1 MRATSTVRLFRRAL
15 TNSTA
20 LVAIALRPAAALRM
34 VPAASP
40 FPSIHD
46 LAVGLVAF
54 GMESAAALST
64 PLGRAARVM
73 AASAVVTLLPLGIS
87 DRSGTAYAMGGAG
100 SAGNMTYGGSGGADS
115 ETGGGGAGHPGVQAG
130 GGGGG
135 GGAGLTGANGGSGVN
150 YGENYGGDTPGAGGA
165 GGRTGEN
172 GSRNGAGGGNATNNG
187 GSGAGGGGGGG
198 GATGYSSLGSEP
210 ALPSAELGAVAGG
223 TGGQGGTGVHV
234 GGGGGGGGGGYGAII
249 TGNGTDLGTL
259 TVNITGGN
267 GGQGG
272 SGYRG
277 GNGGTGGTGLT
288 IDGATFTNDATIM
301 GGTGGGGGTGSN
313 MDGSAGASGAGISGS
328 SLTITDT
335 ANGRIV
341 GGGTGAA
348 QSDAIIFT
356 SGTNVL
362 NYGGTIIGNL
372 AITAAGTTLQINASA
387 AGSTVA
393 NVITGGGAII
403 QNSPNT
409 LALTGVNT
417 YTGGTTIAQG
427 ILQVSAV
434 PQTLTSMSLGTGSV
448 LLNGGTLQAAPQD
461 NGGGENTGPAT
472 SNYNFALQNDIQI
485 GTSSRIDVNGNS
497 LTLSGNITDRVAG
510 TGTLTVINSGGNGSQ
525 ALTLSGDNTFA
536 GGLIVGGSAV
546 VRLGASNAAGSGA
559 LAIDADAALDLNAN
573 DQSITALT
581 GSGAI
586 GNSSGASSSTLAVG
600 SGAFAGTIA
609 DGFSGAAGGRVALAK
624 MSDGTVTGGTLV
636 LTGANTYTGG
646 TTVAGG
652 TLQIGNGGTAG
663 SIAGNVVDNAALA
676 FARSDVFT
684 YGGVVSGTGSLTQAG
699 PGTLVLTG
707 ANTYTGGTT
716 VAGGTLQI
724 GNGGTAGSIAGNVVD
739 NAALA
744 FARSDVFTY
753 GGVVSGT
760 GSLTQAGPGTLV
772 LTGANTYTGGTT
784 VAGGT
789 LQIGNG
795 GTAGSIAGNVVDN
808 AALAFARS
816 DVFTYGGVV
825 SGTGSLTQ
833 AGPGTLVL
841 TGANTYTGGT
851 TVAGGTLQIG
861 NGGAAGSIAG
871 NVVDNAA
878 LAFARSDV
886 FTYGGVV
893 SGTGSLTQAGP
904 GTLVLTGANTYTGG
918 TTVAG
923 GTLQIGNGGTAGS
936 IAGNVVDN
944 AALAFARSD
953 VFTYGGVVSGTGS
966 LTQAGP
972 GTLVLTGA
980 NTYTGGTTVAGG
992 TLQIGNGGT
1001 AGSIAGN
1008 VVDNAALAFARSDV
1022 FTYGGVVSGTGS
1034 LTQAGPGTLVLTG
1047 ANTYTGGTTVAGG
1060 TLQIGNGGTAGSIA
1074 GNVVDNAALAFARS
1088 DVFTYGGVVSG
1099 TGSLTQAGPG
1109 TLVLTGAN
1117 TYTGG
1122 TTVAGGTLQ
1131 IGNGGTAGS
1140 IAGNVVDN
1148 AALAFARSDV
1158 FTYGG
1163 VMSGTG
1169 SLTQAGPG
1177 TLVLT
1182 GANTYTGGT
1191 TVAGGTLQIGNGG
1204 TAGSIAGN
1212 VVDNAALAFARSD
1225 VFTYGGVVSGTGS
1238 LTQAGPGTL
1247 VLTGANTY
1255 TGGTTVAGGT
1265 LQIGN
1270 GGTAGSIAGNVVD
1283 NAALAFARSDVFTYG
1298 GVVSGTGSL
1307 TQAGPGTLV
1316 LTGANTY
1323 TGGTTVAGGTLQ
1335 IGNGGTAG
1343 SIAGNVVDNAAL
1355 AFARSDVFTYGGVVS
1370 GTGSLTQ
1377 AGPGTLVLTGANTY
1391 TGGTTVA
1398 LGSTLALAGRGSIA
1412 ASSFVAND
1420 GTLDLSA
1427 SAKASFGSLG
1437 GSGMVALGPQA
1448 LTLTNAF
1455 GTFSGAISGSGSLAI
1470 QSGKEVLT
1478 GTNTYT
1484 GASTVAF
1491 GSTLQLGDGGSAG
1504 SIIGPVVDEGTLA
1517 FARRDSS
1524 TYAGAISGA
1533 GAVVK
1538 AGAGTLTLSGANTY
1552 AGGTLLRQG
1561 ALAIGSGTA
1570 LGTGRLAMDDGTAL
1584 RFTAPDVK
1592 LGNSIALTG
1601 IADPTINTGS
1611 YTATLTGDIAGEGAL
1626 TKQGNGT
1633 LILLGT
1639 DTATGATR
1647 VAAGTLEVDGSAAAT
1662 AVTVGNGA
1670 TLSGTGSVGS
1680 IAAGAGATVS
1690 PGSAANPYGV
1700 LRTPG
1705 SAAFVKTATYRVAI
1719 DATGQNSA
1727 LAVNGTATLGA
1738 AAVTVASTPGA
1749 YNAATRY
1756 TILTAA
1762 GGVQGVFGTLTT
1774 AQALAFLSP
1783 YLTYTAD
1790 AVTLN
1795 FRTNGTSFADI
1806 ATTPNERSAALAIQ
1820 SLDPNGALARSLQ
1833 GLSPDAARRA
1843 LDVLAGATHA
1853 SAATTAV
1860 QDTRR
1865 VSTQILDR
1873 LWNIGGGEI
1882 DARTLLQQLGSPS
1895 PLPAFVNCFAPVE
1908 VPPPRTPPTIVT
1920 AWGEA
1925 FGDFGHDGA
1934 DRNGAG
1940 LDRKLGGFVV
1950 GYDAP
1955 LHGLG
1960 TPVRVGVAG
1969 GYTGNTFSG
1978 SGSGGASSAGSFESV
1993 FVSLYGGARFGAVD
2007 LRGGTAVAGTSTTV
2021 NRTVAYPGF
2030 LEAEHSV
2037 YGGNT
2042 EQVFGEVGYRF
2053 SGTRWVVEPIANA
2066 AYIHVHQDGYRERG
2080 GAAALVGFGQ
2090 DEDVG
2095 TTTLGARGE
2104 YAPFVGVPLVGR
2116 AFLGWRHAFGD
2127 VNPASRLAFEAGSI
2141 PFTSQGAALDRN
2153 ALASEA
2159 GLDWRLS
2166 EAVTLGVAYIG
2177 QVGPRDIDNGVKG
2190 RMEVKF

>member
-624 MSDGTVTGGTLV
+624 MSDGTVTG
-636 LTGANTYTGG
+636 
-646 TTVAGG
+646 
-652 TLQIGNGGTAG
+652 
-663 SIAGNVVDNAALA
+663 
-676 FARSDVFT
+676 
-684 YGGVVSGTGSLTQAG
+684 
-699 PGTLVLTG
+699 
-707 ANTYTGGTT
+707 
-716 VAGGTLQI
+716 
-724 GNGGTAGSIAGNVVD
+724 
-739 NAALA
+739 
-744 FARSDVFTY
+744 
-753 GGVVSGT
+753 
-760 GSLTQAGPGTLV
+760 
-772 LTGANTYTGGTT
+772 
-784 VAGGT
+784 
-789 LQIGNG
+789 
-795 GTAGSIAGNVVDN
+795 
-808 AALAFARS
+808 
-816 DVFTYGGVV
+816 
-825 SGTGSLTQ
+825 
-833 AGPGTLVL
+833 
-841 TGANTYTGGT
+841 
-851 TVAGGTLQIG
+851 
-861 NGGAAGSIAG
+861 
-871 NVVDNAA
+871 
-878 LAFARSDV
+878 
-886 FTYGGVV
+886 
-893 SGTGSLTQAGP
+893 
-904 GTLVLTGANTYTGG
+904 
-918 TTVAG
+918 
-923 GTLQIGNGGTAGS
+923 
-936 IAGNVVDN
+936 
-944 AALAFARSD
+944 
-953 VFTYGGVVSGTGS
+953 
-966 LTQAGP
+966 
-972 GTLVLTGA
+972 
-980 NTYTGGTTVAGG
+980 
-992 TLQIGNGGT
+992 
-1001 AGSIAGN
+1001 
-1008 VVDNAALAFARSDV
+1008 
-1022 FTYGGVVSGTGS
+1022 
-1034 LTQAGPGTLVLTG
+1034 
-1047 ANTYTGGTTVAGG
+1047 
-1060 TLQIGNGGTAGSIA
+1060 
-1074 GNVVDNAALAFARS
+1074 
-1088 DVFTYGGVVSG
+1088 
-1099 TGSLTQAGPG
+1099 
-1109 TLVLTGAN
+1109 
-1117 TYTGG
+1117 
-1122 TTVAGGTLQ
+1122 
-1131 IGNGGTAGS
+1131 
-1140 IAGNVVDN
+1140 
-1148 AALAFARSDV
+1148 
-1158 FTYGG
+1158 
-1163 VMSGTG
+1163 
-1169 SLTQAGPG
+1169 
-1177 TLVLT
+1177 
-1182 GANTYTGGT
+1182 
-1191 TVAGGTLQIGNGG
+1191 
-1204 TAGSIAGN
+1204 
-1212 VVDNAALAFARSD
+1212 
-1225 VFTYGGVVSGTGS
+1225 
-1238 LTQAGPGTL
+1238 
-1247 VLTGANTY
+1247 
-1255 TGGTTVAGGT
+1255 
-1265 LQIGN
+1265 
-1270 GGTAGSIAGNVVD
+1270 
-1283 NAALAFARSDVFTYG
+1283 
-1298 GVVSGTGSL
+1298 
-1307 TQAGPGTLV
+1307 GTLV

-2080 GAAALVGFGQ
+2080 GAVALVGFGQ